1 MARVIPRLFF
11 GVNVIFGSLAQSEV
25 KAITK
30 LLDSETISYK
40 VMRDDSVLESNR
52 ESINYDLRYLFPA
65 KVSTN
70 VLAIEVSDEEFSRMS
85 NDLKSKLLDYG
96 ISNELPDEYIGL
108 NFEQIDHSDLSSG
121 SSSSKSMYTFWNL
134 VGAVVII
141 VAVFLLKILL

>member
-1 MARVIPRLFF
+1 MARIIPRLFF